1 MSSPLKVLI
10 VDDSLVDQ
18 TLASGSLRG
27 SGYETVTAADGLLA
41 LEELRKGGID
51 FVLTDMLMPGL
62 DGLEL
67 VRRIGQEF
75 PTVPV
80 ILMTAHGSEEIAVEA
95 LKAGATSYVPKRIL
109 KERLPDALC
118 RVEQASRSL
127 RAAVS
132 IRSVLEHSEQRFVLG
147 YDKSAPM
154 AVVNYLVEG
163 LRFLGFSDN
172 AGLLH
177 IMTALIEAITNAI
190 DHGNLELDSA
200 LRENGTYRAE
210 GDARSRIPPY
220 RDRKVTVTATIDA
233 HAATYVITD
242 QGPGFDPS
250 TLPDPRDPENIVKA
264 SGRGVMLI
272 QTFMDHV
279 SIKSTSRG
287 TEITMTKR
295 RST

>member
-18 TLASGSLRG
+18 TLATASLRG
-27 SGYETVTAADGLLA
+27 CGYETVTAADGLVA
-41 LEELRKGGID
+41 LDELKKGGID

-67 VRRIGQEF
+67 VRRIGREF

-95 LKAGATSYVPKRIL
+95 LKAGATSYVPKRLL
-109 KERLPDALC
+109 KERLPDALFL
-118 RVEQASRSL
+118 VEQASRSL
-127 RAAVS
+127 RTART

-147 YDKSAPM
+147 YDKESPM

-163 LRFLGFSDN
+163 LKFLNFSDTS
-172 AGLLH
+172 GLLH

-190 DHGNLELDSA
+190 DHGNLELPSS
-200 LRENGTYRAE
+200 LRENGTYRQE
-210 GDARSRIPPY
+210 GDARSRLSPY
-220 RDRKVTVTATIDA
+220 RDRRVTVTATVDA
-233 HAATYVITD
+233 HAATYVVTD

-250 TLPDPRDPENIVKA
+250 ALPDPRDPENLVKS

-272 QTFMDHV
+272 RTFMDHV
-279 SIKSTSRG
+279 DIKKTEHG
-287 TEITMTKR
+287 TELTMTKR
-295 RST
+295 RTL